1 MNVLRAKYASLGVP
15 VILYSIFTS
24 ISATYSPIM
33 TSNVALES
41 IIKRMLTAVLTAFA
55 LATVTSLLFIPVPS
69 RKVTYGQMK
78 GLIGLL
84 RGAVKQ
90 EKIYLQSLER
100 DDMFATPSDVSAVSV
115 SPGADT
121 NQPSTKA
128 NPKPNGTA
136 EAEALRKTITAM
148 RELLGKMQ
156 SDLPFAKRDF
166 AYVFTHSPRPDHG
179 KTPAALLHNG
189 Y

>member
-33 TSNVALES
+33 TSNAAFES
-41 IIKRMLTAVLTAFA
+41 IIKKMLTAMLTAFA
-55 LATVTSLLFIPVPS
+55 LATVTSLLFIPIPS

-78 GLIGLL
+78 GLIGLM

-90 EKIYLQSLER
+90 EKLYLQSLER
-100 DDMFATPSDVSAVSV
+100 DDMFATPSDVCAVSV
-115 SPGADT
+115 SPEAHT
-121 NQPSTKA
+121 AQPSTKA

-148 RELLGKMQ
+148 RELIGKMQ
-156 SDLPFAKRDF
+156 SDLPFAKRDI
-166 AYVFTHSPRPDHG
+166 AYVFTHSPRLDHIR
-179 KTPAALLHNG
+179 TPAPLLHNAH
-189 Y
+189 